1 VDHLDA
7 AISRKTLSQSPY
19 PLCIPWN
26 RVSDTA
32 LCGVFL
38 QVVFPQ
44 QATSGSTL
52 LEDTRTTTISHTF
65 AEYNTIITI
74 YIVGP
79 LSLLFLF
86 RAHRT
91 FEDEN
96 LSQIRKKL
104 VFMILVCV
112 QYTTFVV
119 VRVDTIKGATHY
131 LFTALTF
138 VLILVY
144 HALVSSLYDLRHHS
158 RLPVIQQIKRIV
170 AASSIGTM
178 SAFAY
183 IILGTEDVRSH
194 TGLWTFACSLEIF
207 AILLLGAL
215 DMLDVYTL
223 GLCFSL

>member
-1 VDHLDA
+1 
-7 AISRKTLSQSPY
+7 
-19 PLCIPWN
+19 
-26 RVSDTA
+26 
-32 LCGVFL
+32 VFG

-44 QATSGSTL
+44 EATSGPTL

-86 RAHRT
+86 RVHRT
-91 FEDEN
+91 FEDDS
-96 LSQIRKKL
+96 LSQLRKKL

-112 QYTTFVV
+112 QYTMFVV
-119 VRVDTIKGATHY
+119 VRVDSIKGATHY
-131 LFTALTF
+131 VFTALTF

-144 HALVSSLYDLRHHS
+144 HALVSSLYDLRHHN
-158 RLPVIQQIKRIV
+158 RLPVIQQIKRVV
-170 AASSIGTM
+170 AATSIGTM

-183 IILGTEDVRSH
+183 IILGTEDVESH
-194 TGLWTFACSLEIF
+194 AWLWTFACSLEIF